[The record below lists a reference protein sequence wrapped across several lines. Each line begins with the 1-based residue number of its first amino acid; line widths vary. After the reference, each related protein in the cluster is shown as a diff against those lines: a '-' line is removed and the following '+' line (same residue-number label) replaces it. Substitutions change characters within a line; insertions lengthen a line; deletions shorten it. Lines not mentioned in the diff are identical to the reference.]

1 MANSGYILHDNIVDC
16 LNQTSNIDNF
26 KLKTVVPNN
35 LKTCLFPFNTFK
47 ETRAHQGD
55 KYNKCV
61 TLKQRDMKGV
71 TPNNQTSYCPIAYE
85 FTKKQQ
91 LSIFSPHIE
100 DKVKFIQ
107 HFGVCSHTCP
117 GLKAHRVKQSG
128 QYGKVKKCDDLCRWQ
143 EPHSGTPFKTV
154 GRYCVMGFDQK
165 SGYKKWG
172 HCICEKEGCYGRAV
186 VTTSTEIPTES
197 QDRISES
204 QDGIATDN
212 SLLTMGI
219 AIPCT
224 VLLVIAVF
232 LLLLYLTKKWR
243 FCPKQP
249 ETKSFLRLSED
260 PDIIK
265 DNTPKQQQYDKMKMI
280 RQLTAQTSSEINP
293 NKVLNDQFHAI
304 PFVLKCEIERSKF
317 KVGAVL
323 GSGNFGT
330 VFKGDASG
338 LFYPKSKTV
347 VAVKTVS
354 TKSNEDDINA
364 LVCEMKILSNLD
376 KHCNLVN
383 MLGTCISQLEVNGE
397 IWLLLEFCEKGDSKD
412 FLLKHRDEFTQPAK
426 KGTVINSRLLLT
438 WAYDVAKGMEYLASK
453 NVMHGDLAARNVLIS
468 SKKTSKG
475 EVFVA
480 KVADFG
486 LAKQMYESSYY
497 RKQERIY
504 VPWKWMAYEFLEDGK
519 FDRKSD
525 VWSYGVVVWELFSL
539 GKSPYGG
546 QTYDEVFKRLGE
558 GYKLPL
564 PENITNITTWPAQE
578 IYKGLSERCFALP
591 VQTRPSFTEVASFIL
606 SYMTERE
613 LQIYSEVET
622 QNQATNSLML
632 LKTQSEAKT
641 LDTRYNAQD
650 KNVSSKRQTM
660 HSF

>member
-1 MANSGYILHDNIVDC
+1 MVNSGYILHDTIVNC
-16 LNQTSNIDNF
+16 SNQTLNIDNF
-26 KLKTVVPNN
+26 KLDTVVPNN
-35 LKTCLFPFNTFK
+35 LTTCLFPFNTFK

-55 KYNKCV
+55 KYNKCI
-61 TLKQRDMKGV
+61 TIKQSDLKGV
-71 TPNNQTSYCPIAYE
+71 APNEFSSYCPIAYE
-85 FTKKQQ
+85 AVKKQL

-107 HFGVCSHTCP
+107 HFGVCSPTCP
-117 GLKAHRVKQSG
+117 GMKAYRVKQSG
-128 QYGKVKKCDDLCRWQ
+128 EYGKHRKCKGPCIRQ
-143 EPHSGTPFKTV
+143 EPIKDIHPFEEEGV
-154 GRYCVMGFDQK
+154 YCVMGFHK
-165 SGYKKWG
+165 NTGIKKWG
-172 HCICEKEGCYGRAV
+172 HCICEEIGCYGKPGPNSTTGIPIKSREGM
-186 VTTSTEIPTES
+186 VTN
-197 QDRISES
+197 
-204 QDGIATDN
+204 N
-212 SLLTMGI
+212 SIVIMGI

-224 VLLVIAVF
+224 LLFMLMACLI
-232 LLLLYLTKKWR
+232 LLYLKKKKK
-243 FCPKQP
+243 FCSKPLDN
-249 ETKSFLRLSED
+249 ESFFKLSED

-265 DNTPKQQQYDKMKMI
+265 DNTPKHQQYDKMKII
-280 RQLTAQTSSEINP
+280 RQLTIQTSAEFDP
-293 NKVLNDQFHAI
+293 NKVLNDQPQAI
-304 PFVLKCEIERSKF
+304 PFVYKDEIERSKF

-330 VFKGDASG
+330 VFKGEASG

-412 FLLKHRDEFTQPAK
+412 FLLKHREEFTQPAK
-426 KGTVINSRLLLT
+426 KGSVINNRLLLT

-468 SKKTSKG
+468 SKKTSEG
-475 EVFVA
+475 EVLVA

-558 GYKLPL
+558 GYKLPV
-564 PENITNITTWPAQE
+564 PENIINIGTWPAQE

-591 VQTRPSFTEVASFIL
+591 VKTRPSFTEVASFIL

-613 LQIYSEVET
+613 LHIYSEVVT

-632 LKTQSEAKT
+632 LKTHSEAKT
-641 LDTRYNAQD
+641 LDTRYNAPD

>member
-1 MANSGYILHDNIVDC
+1 MVKSGYILHDNIVDC
-16 LNQTSNIDNF
+16 SNQTLDIDNF
-26 KLKTVVPNN
+26 KLTTVVPNN
-35 LKTCLFPFNTFK
+35 LTTCLFPFNTFK

-61 TLKQRDMKGV
+61 TLKHSDLKGV
-71 TPNNQTSYCPIAYE
+71 APNELATYCPIAYE
-85 FTKKQQ
+85 FTKKQK
-91 LSIFSPHIE
+91 LSLFSPFLD
-100 DKVKFIQ
+100 DKIKLIQ
-107 HFGVCSHTCP
+107 HFAVCSHTCP
-117 GLKAHRVKQSG
+117 GMKAYRVKKSG
-128 QYGKVKKCDDLCRWQ
+128 EYGKNRKCKDPCIWQ
-143 EPHSGTPFKTV
+143 EPIENIHPFKEEGV
-154 GRYCVMGFDQK
+154 YCVMGFDK
-165 SGYKKWG
+165 NTGMKKWG
-172 HCICEKEGCYGRAV
+172 HCICENVGCYGKRRLNSSA
-186 VTTSTEIPTES
+186 EIPIKS
-197 QDRISES
+197 QEGMLTND
-204 QDGIATDN
+204 
-212 SLLTMGI
+212 SLFMIGI
-219 AIPCT
+219 AIPFI
-224 VLLVIAVF
+224 LLLMLITF
-232 LLLLYLTKKWR
+232 LILLYLKKKKN
-243 FCPKQP
+243 FCSKQP
-249 ETKSFLRLSED
+249 DSENFLRLSED

-265 DNTPKQQQYDKMKMI
+265 DNTPKQQQYDKMKII
-280 RQLTAQTSSEINP
+280 RQLTIQTSAEFDP
-293 NKVLNDQFHAI
+293 NKVLNDQPQAI
-304 PFVLKCEIERSKF
+304 PFVYKDEIERSKF

-330 VFKGDASG
+330 VFKGEASG

-397 IWLLLEFCEKGDSKD
+397 IWLLLEFCEKGDTKD
-412 FLLKHRDEFTQPAK
+412 FLLKHREEFTQPAK
-426 KGTVINSRLLLT
+426 KGTVINNRLLLT
-438 WAYDVAKGMEYLASK
+438 WAYDIARGMEYLASK

-475 EVFVA
+475 EVLVA

-558 GYKLPL
+558 GYRLPV
-564 PENITNITTWPAQE
+564 PENIINISTWPAQD

-591 VQTRPSFTEVASFIL
+591 VKTRPSFTEVASFIL

-632 LKTQSEAKT
+632 LKTKSEAKT
-641 LDTRYNAQD
+641 LDTRYKAPD
-650 KNVSSKRQTM
+650 TNVSSKRQTM